1 MDAIKVFKWIMYG
14 AVGIVVAVMSFL
26 IGITVSILLTAVYSL
41 AVTLGISALSG
52 LVIQD
57 LLEKPKKTDTKKPP

>member
-1 MDAIKVFKWIMYG
+1 MDAIKIFKWIMYG

-57 LLEKPKKTDTKKPP
+57 LLENPKKDDTKKPP

>member
-26 IGITVSILLTAVYSL
+26 IGITLSILLTAVYSL
-41 AVTLGISALSG
+41 AVTLGISAVSG

>member
-57 LLEKPKKTDTKKPP
+57 LLEKPEKTDTKKPP

>member
-26 IGITVSILLTAVYSL
+26 IGITVSIILTAVYSL
-41 AVTLGISALSG
+41 AVALGISALSG

-57 LLEKPKKTDTKKPP
+57 LLEKPKKADTKKPP

>member
-1 MDAIKVFKWIMYG
+1 MDTIKVFKWIMYG

-26 IGITVSILLTAVYSL
+26 IGITLSILLTAVYSL
-41 AVTLGISALSG
+41 AVTLGISAVSG

>member
-41 AVTLGISALSG
+41 AVTLGISAVSG

>member
-41 AVTLGISALSG
+41 AVTLGISAVSG

-57 LLEKPKKTDTKKPP
+57 LLEKPEKTDTKKPP